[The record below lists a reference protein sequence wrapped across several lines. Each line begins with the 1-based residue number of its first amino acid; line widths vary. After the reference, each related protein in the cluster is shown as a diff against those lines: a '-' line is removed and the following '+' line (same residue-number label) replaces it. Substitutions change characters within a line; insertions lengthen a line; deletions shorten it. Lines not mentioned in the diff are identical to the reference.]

1 MLDISPVSEALLP
14 QVPAYELKKKKNMN
28 EITASRLIRA
38 KVALLWRHVREDSCC
53 PKEQNRKIEENVLS
67 LLKQKDL
74 KMPDENTFK
83 SAFADANCPKET
95 RSYTLA
101 HLKTKKILRKHAF
114 CELMP

>member
-1 MLDISPVSEALLP
+1 MHFYEGMSEKIAA
-14 QVPAYELKKKKNMN
+14 VPRSKTEKYKL
-28 EITASRLIRA
+28 TRG
-38 KVALLWRHVREDSCC
+38 
-53 PKEQNRKIEENVLS
+53 IEENVLS

>member
-53 PKEQNRKIEENVLS
+53 PKEQNRKILAA
-67 LLKQKDL
+67 LK
-74 KMPDENTFK
+74 KMF
-83 SAFADANCPKET
+83 FLC
-95 RSYTLA
+95 
-101 HLKTKKILRKHAF
+101 
-114 CELMP
+114 